1 MCGEAGE
8 AIFSILPHGRSL
20 KIAGLGQR
28 MVLGTQAVS
37 QVQVTGGGGLE
48 EVMVQPGEKGVD
60 L

>member
-1 MCGEAGE
+1 MWGSRRGD
-8 AIFSILPHGRSL
+8 FLHFVSWGSL

-28 MVLGTQAVS
+28 KALGTQAVS

-48 EVMVQPGEKGVD
+48 EVMVQPEEKGVD